1 MLFEISKESRTRAK
15 MPHELFMVNLA
26 VGHLL
31 LAPSVFLLMKSITAL
46 LIPLL
51 ISCAVIAFIY
61 IRGKMVERD
70 GAWYEMV
77 NYKLAW
83 RRSTFL
89 LIAYAVTA
97 VIITGGWMLG
107 MASNKPA
114 MQDILLTISTRI
126 GIMPTFITVIVTFV
140 LEASA
145 VNQAKAGEIP
155 DSFLKKYPVPAD
167 MQVKEPAT

>member
-1 MLFEISKESRTRAK
+1 MLFEISTESKTRAK

-26 VGHLL
+26 VVHLL
-31 LAPSVFLLMKSITAL
+31 LAPSIFLLIKNISAL

-51 ISCAVIAFIY
+51 ISFAVIAFIY
-61 IRGKMVERD
+61 VRGRMIEQN
-70 GAWYEMV
+70 GPWYEMV

-83 RRSTFL
+83 RRGTFL

-97 VIITGGWMLG
+97 VIIGGGWMLG

-126 GIMPTFITVIVTFV
+126 GLMPTFITVIVTFV

-167 MQVKEPAT
+167 VQVKEPAA